1 MGDIKMSFN
10 TRDGFRVRDA
20 LSLPCL
26 AGAIVVAGEAGLDRV
41 VRHVTVMD
49 APGGYD
55 WIRGDE
61 LLLSSAYFLKK
72 DPDIQSRLIPELSR
86 LGIAAIGLKLRRFLD
101 AMPQV
106 MIDHA
111 NEYSLPLIE
120 LPYSVAW
127 IDIINP
133 VMSDILNS
141 QATILRKS
149 KESHERL
156 LRLVLAG
163 GGLGDIVTEV
173 SALIE
178 RPVAIADRSW
188 NCMHVS
194 PSGPYREYGRSL
206 ASLTSEDL
214 QQAWQTGEIVDHAVL
229 PNSRAGLGL
238 FMAPVSV
245 GEKVYAY
252 LVVSQNHDPL
262 SALSLTIIE
271 NACTVCALEIMRFR
285 ANREMERRFRNSF
298 IEDLVSGNFGSHQV
312 MIRRAESLGWDLAH
326 PQVLLNIDFDGFERY
341 YIEQSDYDDIAIRA
355 IKDRFLQIVES
366 VPTASNR
373 KFLGADKSD
382 SMIVLLP
389 YDKNIEPAEAR
400 ANAMRVAECIR
411 SEVERRLAPLTVSVG
426 ISRIAMTLH
435 DIPDAYRQ
443 ATQAMALGRRVF
455 GPNTSTNFDD
465 LGVFRV
471 ICDGPGTDEQRMFH
485 DEWILPIIEY
495 DRQRKTELVHTLRTY
510 FQCNMNALDSAKALF
525 IHENTLRYRLNKV
538 EEIIGKQ
545 LSSGETALNLW
556 TALKLHMAMHPE
568 LSDH

>member
-1 MGDIKMSFN
+1 MSFI
-10 TRDGFRVRDA
+10 TRDGFRVRDI

-26 AGAIVVAGEAGLDRV
+26 AGAVVVAGEAGLDRV

-61 LLLSSAYFLKK
+61 LLLTSAYFLKK
-72 DPDIQSRLIPELSR
+72 DPDIQARLIPDLSR
-86 LGIAAIGLKLRRFLD
+86 LGIAAVALKLRRFLD
-101 AMPQV
+101 AMPQA

-111 NEYSLPLIE
+111 NACSLPLIE

-156 LRLVLAG
+156 LKLVLAG
-163 GGLGDIVTEV
+163 GGLGDIVTELA
-173 SALIE
+173 ALVE
-178 RPVAIADRSW
+178 RPVMITDRSW
-188 NCMHVS
+188 NCMNVS
-194 PSGPYREYGRSL
+194 PSGPSPEHGRSL
-206 ASLTSEDL
+206 ASLTSDDL
-214 QQAWQTGEIVDHAVL
+214 QQAWQTGEIVGHAVL
-229 PNSRAGLGL
+229 PNSRTGLGL
-238 FMAPVSV
+238 FMVPVSV
-245 GEKVYAY
+245 SEKVYAY

-285 ANREMERRFRNSF
+285 ASTEIERRFRNSL
-298 IEDLVSGNFGSHQV
+298 IEDLISGNFGSHQV
-312 MIRRAESLGWDLAH
+312 MIRRAESFGWDLAR

-341 YIEQSDYDDIAIRA
+341 YIEQSGYDDIAIRA

-366 VPTASNR
+366 IPKAGNR
-373 KFLGADKSD
+373 RLLGADKSD
-382 SMIVLLP
+382 SMIVLLS
-389 YDKNIEPAEAR
+389 YDKDVDPEEVQE
-400 ANAMRVAECIR
+400 NATHVAECIR
-411 SEVERRLAPLTVSVG
+411 NEVESRLAPLTVSVG
-426 ISRIAMTLH
+426 ISRIARTLR
-435 DIPDAYRQ
+435 DIPDAYTQ

-485 DEWILPIIEY
+485 DEWILPIVEY
-495 DRQRKTELVHTLRTY
+495 DHQRKTELVHTLRTY
-510 FQCNMNALDSAKALF
+510 FQCNMNALESARSLF
-525 IHENTLRYRLNKV
+525 IHENTLRYRLNKI
-538 EEIIGKQ
+538 EQIIGKE

-568 LSDH
+568 SSDH

>member
-1 MGDIKMSFN
+1 MSFN
-10 TRDGFRVRDA
+10 TRDGFRVRDV
-20 LSLPCL
+20 LGLPCM
-26 AGAIVVAGEAGLDRV
+26 AGAVVAAGEAGLDRV

-72 DPDIQSRLIPELSR
+72 DPDTQTRLIPELSR
-86 LGIAAIGLKLRRFLD
+86 LGIAAIALKLRRFLD

-111 NEYSLPLIE
+111 NDHSIPLIE

-127 IDIINP
+127 IDVINP

-156 LRLVLAG
+156 LKLVLAG
-163 GGLGDIVTEV
+163 GGLGDIVAEL

-178 RPVAIADRSW
+178 RPVMITDRSW

-194 PSGPYREYGRSL
+194 PPDPGPSVGRPL
-206 ASLTSEDL
+206 ASLSSEDL
-214 QQAWQTGEIVDHAVL
+214 YQAWQTGDIVDHAVL

-285 ANREMERRFRNSF
+285 ASIEVERRFRNSF

-312 MIRRAESLGWDLAH
+312 MIRRAESLGWDLARPH
-326 PQVLLNIDFDGFERY
+326 VVLNIDFDGFERY
-341 YIEQSDYDDIAIRA
+341 YVEQSGYDDVAIRSV
-355 IKDRFLQIVES
+355 KDRFLQIVES
-366 VPTASNR
+366 VPASGNR
-373 KFLGADKSD
+373 KLLGADKSD
-382 SMIVLLP
+382 SIIVLLP
-389 YDKNIEPAEAR
+389 YDKNIEPVQAR
-400 ANAMRVAECIR
+400 ENAMGVAECIR
-411 SEVERRLAPLTVSVG
+411 GEVERRLAPLTVSVG
-426 ISRIAMTLH
+426 VSRIASTLH

-455 GPNTSTNFDD
+455 GPNTCTNFDD

-471 ICDGPGTDEQRMFH
+471 ICDGPGSDEQRMFH
-485 DEWILPIIEY
+485 DEWILPIVEY

-510 FQCNMNALDSAKALF
+510 FQCNMNALESAKALF
-525 IHENTLRYRLNKV
+525 IHENTLRYRLSKI

-568 LSDH
+568 LSNH

>member
-1 MGDIKMSFN
+1 MSFN
-10 TRDGFRVRDA
+10 ARDGFRVRDV
-20 LSLPCL
+20 LNLPCM
-26 AGAIVVAGEAGLDRV
+26 AGAVVAAGEAGLDRV

-72 DPDIQSRLIPELSR
+72 DPDTQARLIPELSR
-86 LGIAAIGLKLRRFLD
+86 LGIAAVALKLRRFLD

-111 NEYSLPLIE
+111 NEHNTPLIE

-127 IDIINP
+127 IDVINP
-133 VMSDILNS
+133 VMSDILNF
-141 QATILRKS
+141 QGTILRKS
-149 KESHERL
+149 KESHKRL
-156 LRLVLAG
+156 LKLVLAG
-163 GGLGDIVTEV
+163 GGLGDIVVEL

-178 RPVAIADRSW
+178 RPVMIADRSW

-194 PSGPYREYGRSL
+194 PPGPGPGIGRSL
-206 ASLTSEDL
+206 ASLTPKDL
-214 QQAWQTGEIVDHAVL
+214 YQAWQTGEVVDHAVL

-245 GEKVYAY
+245 GERVYAY

-285 ANREMERRFRNSF
+285 ASIEVERRFRNGF

-312 MIRRAESLGWDLAH
+312 MIRRAESLGWDLTLPH
-326 PQVLLNIDFDGFERY
+326 VLLNIDFDEFERY
-341 YIEQSDYDDIAIRA
+341 YIEQSGYDDAAIRA
-355 IKDRFLQIVES
+355 VKDRFLQIVES

-373 KFLGADKSD
+373 KLLGADKSD
-382 SMIVLLP
+382 SIIVLLP
-389 YDKNIEPAEAR
+389 YEKNIEPAQAR
-400 ANAMRVAECIR
+400 ENAMHVAECIR
-411 SEVERRLAPLTVSVG
+411 CEVERRLAPLTVSVG
-426 ISRIAMTLH
+426 VSRIASTLH

-455 GPNTSTNFDD
+455 GPNVSTNFDD

-471 ICDGPGTDEQRMFH
+471 ICDGPGSDEQRMFH

-510 FQCNMNALDSAKALF
+510 FQHNMNALESAKALF
-525 IHENTLRYRLNKV
+525 IHENTLRYRLNKI

-568 LSDH
+568 LSNH